1 MVRQKRIKI
10 GHPHLFEYKFKWHG
24 AKSPKEDKYILG
36 QAAQKH
42 EELKELKEVY
52 NTARLQVT
60 KNGDHLYKDL
70 ILRQF
75 DDKNVADGT
84 ILNEVHR
91 SLSTNQYSKVAS
103 HDISHGVQR

>member
-1 MVRQKRIKI
+1 MARCQN
-10 GHPHLFEYKFKWHG
+10 
-24 AKSPKEDKYILG
+24 PKEDKYILG

-52 NTARLQVT
+52 NTARLQAT